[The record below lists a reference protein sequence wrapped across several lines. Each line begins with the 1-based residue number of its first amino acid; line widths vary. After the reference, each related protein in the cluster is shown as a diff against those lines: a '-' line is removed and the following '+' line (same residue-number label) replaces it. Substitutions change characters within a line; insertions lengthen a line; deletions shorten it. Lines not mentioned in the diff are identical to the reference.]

1 MLLARVRHNR
11 FFLQIC
17 DALLACAGLLLAH
30 VIRIQLYYAGQ
41 ETALFSLPEIDPIE
55 SFLIFLP
62 VLFALTPYVTY
73 RLGLY
78 RSTLAPTLSQLLNL
92 CLQASLVL
100 FLALVGFQF
109 LVKLQLS
116 RLVLLLFVP
125 LYCGLLLGRICLVN
139 GLQARHMKSNA
150 ADKGNLILV
159 TDRSQPNDWSIYL
172 ERNPQWGFRLD
183 CILSPVK
190 LDLESFVKRL
200 HDHNIQLVI
209 FDVRHSRFADVA
221 LCIEACEEEGIE
233 AWLAADFL
241 ETRIAQAR
249 VDYFEYRPIL
259 IFRSTPD
266 SSWQLLAKELFDRLA
281 AAAFLAVL
289 APLLL
294 AITLAIRL
302 TSPGP
307 ALFRQQRSGLYGRP
321 FFMFKFR
328 SMVADAE
335 ARRDTLAASNEMSGP
350 VFKVR
355 KDPRVT
361 PVGAFLRKTSLD
373 ELPQLF
379 NVLRGEMSLV
389 GPRPLPLYETSA
401 ISKNAQRRRLSVK
414 PGITGLWQVSG
425 RNTVNNFEDWV
436 RLDLQ
441 YIDTWSFWLDL
452 KILLKTIPAVL
463 RGTGL

>member
-11 FFLQIC
+11 FLLQVC
-17 DALLACAGLLLAH
+17 DALLACAALLLAH
-30 VIRIQLYYAGQ
+30 VIRIQLYHAGLQ
-41 ETALFSLPEIDPIE
+41 TSLFTLPEIE
-55 SFLIFLP
+55 SFDAFLILLP
-62 VLFALTPYVTY
+62 LLLLLTPYVTY
-73 RLGLY
+73 RLGIY
-78 RSTLAPTLSQLLNL
+78 RATLTPTLAHLLNL
-92 CLQASLVL
+92 CLQASLIL

-109 LVKLQLS
+109 LIKLQLS
-116 RLVLLLFVP
+116 RLALMLFVP
-125 LYCGLLLGRICLVN
+125 CFGTLLFGRIHLAN
-139 GLQARHMKSNA
+139 WLQARHLKNNA
-150 ADKGNLILV
+150 EAKGNLILV
-159 TDRSQPNDWSIYL
+159 TDRSQPNDWSLYL

-183 CILSPVK
+183 CILSPAK
-190 LDLESFVKRL
+190 LDLEAFVKRL
-200 HDHNIQLVI
+200 HDYNIQLVI

-221 LCIEACEEEGIE
+221 LCIEVCEEEGIE

-241 ETRIAQAR
+241 ETRIAQAS

-266 SSWQLLAKELFDRLA
+266 SSWQLLAKEVFDRMA
-281 AAAFLAVL
+281 ASFFLALLFPVL
-289 APLLL
+289 I

-302 TSPGP
+302 TSPGA
-307 ALFRQQRSGLYGRP
+307 ALFHQQRSGLYGRP
-321 FFMFKFR
+321 FRMYKFR

-335 ARRDTLAASNEMSGP
+335 QKRETLTASNEMSGP
-350 VFKVR
+350 VFKVK
-355 KDPRVT
+355 KDPRIT
-361 PVGAFLRKTSLD
+361 PIGAFLRKTSLD
-373 ELPQLF
+373 ELPQLL

-389 GPRPLPLYETSA
+389 GPRPLPVYETSA